1 MKSFDAAPA
10 EYPTVEDQTHALK
23 NGLGRAVLWARQG
36 RLDKNC
42 LLNACLRGSVQSF
55 EIEVPDGA
63 WYWKLI
69 NACGLA
75 EKFRKPILDALLSV
89 PNQHHIHLLSELAL
103 EYARSGDSESRNVI
117 LRIAVLRPAGVEESA
132 TCEDAVMEL
141 DGLDGFMKLAV
152 VYGKELKYRRW
163 RLPHNFFMVRAEK
176 RFGKDIVKTA
186 INRSRHSD
194 IVRFRRAWIREER
207 YWLRQKAKTDR
218 SNISIDANE
227 ILNLAKSGKA
237 FDYSLRSWSRKADDE
252 SLLIIAQALLNERN
266 LHVIERLLPIFF
278 RRDWPENVD
287 FLVSLCSNRNYDLN
301 IAAFI
306 VLSRL
311 THPQVR
317 DLGLS
322 EAVAGFPEPQAIECF
337 ERNFVSGD
345 ESVLFDAITLTDDA
359 VSMHAIFQGL
369 LRVLECNPE
378 ADHSKLAL
386 AAYLHNPCGICRSKA
401 VLMLLHR
408 NIAPT
413 WLIEEGYEDS
423 SDFVR
428 KAVETGT

>member
-1 MKSFDAAPA
+1 LKSIDAAPA
-10 EYPTVEDQTHALK
+10 EYPTVEDQVHAL
-23 NGLGRAVLWARQG
+23 NYGLGRAVLWAREG
-36 RLDKNC
+36 KLDKSC
-42 LLNACLRGSVQSF
+42 LLNACLIRSVRRS
-55 EIEVPDGA
+55 EIEVPEGE
-63 WYWKLI
+63 WFWKLI
-69 NACGLA
+69 NTCGLTDQF
-75 EKFRKPILDALLSV
+75 EKPILDALTNV
-89 PNQHHIHLLSELAL
+89 PNQHDLGKLCDFALQYAHSGESEFRKVL
-103 EYARSGDSESRNVI
+103 R
-117 LRIAVLRPAGVEESA
+117 RIALIRPAGVEVPQS
-132 TCEDAVMEL
+132 CEDALMEL
-141 DGLDGFMKLAV
+141 DGLDGFMKLAAV
-152 VYGKELKYRRW
+152 FGKGLKYLPW
-163 RLPHNFFMVRAEK
+163 KWPHNFFMIRAERK
-176 RFGKDIVKTA
+176 FGKDSVKSA

-207 YWLRQKAKTDR
+207 YWSRHKGNDNR
-218 SNISIDANE
+218 SNLSIGVDE
-227 ILNLAKSGKA
+227 ILKQAQTSNLTN
-237 FDYSLRSWSRKADDE
+237 YSLRSWGEKADDE
-252 SLLIIAQALLNERN
+252 ALLKVARATSNEQN
-266 LHVIERLLPIFF
+266 PHVIERLLPVFF

-287 FLVSLCSNRNYDLN
+287 FLVSLCSNGNRELKV
-301 IAAFI
+301 AAFI

-322 EAVAGFPEPQAIECF
+322 EAAAGFPEPQAIECF
-337 ERNFVSGD
+337 EKNFVPGD
-345 ESVLFDAITLTDDA
+345 ESLLFDAITLTDDV

-413 WLIEEGYEDS
+413 WLIDEGHEDS

-428 KAVETGT
+428 EAVETGT